1 MMKLCRDLFS
11 SPDNTYESARWH
23 AEALDQQLGF
33 KVAEIEGAL
42 LALARQKMPEGS
54 HRTWGQGLHDG
65 NQTWVGL
72 SHQTLQTPY
81 NELRQ
86 ICEFL
91 NPSPNSTMVDLG
103 AGYGR
108 LGLVLAALFPEVY
121 FLGLE
126 YVPERVVEGQRI
138 LQELGCTR
146 AQLMTQDL
154 AASDFSLP
162 QAEYYFLYDYG
173 NVSQI
178 RHTLSQLEE
187 MSMKKNFKVIAR
199 GKGSRSLIQYEH
211 PWLSQVY
218 PAHHHEH
225 FSVYSMSEF
234 L

>member
-1 MMKLCRDLFS
+1 MLKLCRDLFS
-11 SPDNTYESARWH
+11 SPDDSYESARLH
-23 AEALDQQLGF
+23 AEALDQQLGLR
-33 KVAEIEGAL
+33 VAEIEGAL
-42 LALARQKMPEGS
+42 LDLARKIMPDGS
-54 HRTWGQGLHDG
+54 HKTWGQGLHQG

-81 NELRQ
+81 NELRLL
-86 ICEFL
+86 CEHL
-91 NPSPNSTMVDLG
+91 NPAANTTMVDLG

-108 LGLVLAALFPEVY
+108 LGLVLAGLFPEVH

-126 YVPERVVEGQRI
+126 YVPERVLEGSRV
-138 LQELGCTR
+138 LESLGCSR
-146 AQLMTQDL
+146 ARLMIQDL

-162 QAEYYFLYDYG
+162 EAEYYFLYDFG

-178 RHTLSQLEE
+178 RRTLSQMEE
-187 MSMKKNFKVIAR
+187 MALKKNFKVIAR